1 MIAVT
6 FTGLRERLQ
15 MLDRLEREQLPFAA
29 VLALTNTA
37 QDVKQALV
45 AEMSAV
51 FDRPTRATLNALYVQ
66 PATRDK
72 FEARV
77 FIKDGQSENAK
88 GNLVGQEGVWG
99 KGRAANTWLTPQV
112 YGGARSQT
120 GVEKRLSR
128 SGALGAGQYVVP
140 GRSLRLDAYGNV
152 GQGQLNKILSGAG
165 LLSGPGYDAN
175 ATDSKRSRAKGN
187 KRYFVIRK
195 GSRPI
200 GIAERLGYS
209 KGSRNNIRMALA
221 FVRAPSYQKRFD
233 FFGVAERTARDQL
246 PIRFELALARAIAT
260 RRR

>member
-1 MIAVT
+1 MISINSS
-6 FTGLRERLQ
+6 GLREIEQ
-15 MLDRLEREQLPFAA
+15 MLNKLEREQLPFAA
-29 VLALTNTA
+29 MLALTHTA

-51 FDRPTRATLNALYVQ
+51 FDRPTRATLGGLYIES
-66 PATRDK
+66 ATK
-72 FEARV
+72 AKLEARV
-77 FIKDGQSENAK
+77 FIKDGRRKNDK
-88 GNLVGQEGVWG
+88 GNIVGQEGVWG
-99 KGRAANTWLTPQV
+99 KGRAANRWLTAQV

-128 SGALGAGQYVVP
+128 NGVLAAGQYVVP
-140 GRSLRLDAYGNV
+140 GRALRLDAYGNV
-152 GQGQLNKILSGAG
+152 GQGRLGKILSGAG
-165 LLSGPGYDAN
+165 QLSGPGYDAN
-175 ATDSKRSRAKGN
+175 ATDSKRSRDKGN

-200 GIAERLGYS
+200 GIAERLGDG

-260 RRR
+260 RKR